1 MELLQG
7 FQGREAPHPQPKIKK
22 IIILAGTRAN
32 RIADVENLK
41 PKGSLD
47 WRGGSR
53 AGNVTMLSN
62 KKKYIVNGNSG
73 IKAQVR
79 LSSYLPV

>member
-1 MELLQG
+1 MELPQG
-7 FQGREAPHPQPKIKK
+7 FQGRVPPPPKKK
-22 IIILAGTRAN
+22 LVGTRAN
-32 RIADVENLK
+32 RIADEESLK
-41 PKGSLD
+41 AYPQGSLD
-47 WRGGSR
+47 RRGGSR

-79 LSSYLPV
+79 LSSYLAGLLLP